1 LDSRTRLFGAA
12 SIGWI
17 ESMTGVAVVTT
28 IIIAALYFGRELFV
42 PIALAILLSFVL
54 APLVRA
60 LQHWRVPRGLAVVAV
75 VLLTFL
81 GIFALGGVIAT
92 QVAQLAGDLPRYEA
106 TMREKIKSVRGTAA
120 TSGTLERAEGVLQD
134 LGKELNKP
142 KETTTT
148 LVPSAQSV
156 PPGQE
161 IKPIPVEVRQPP
173 PTALESIAALISPLL
188 RPLTTTGIMAIFVV
202 FILLQRED
210 LRNRFIKLA
219 GSHDLQKTTVALDD
233 AATRLSRLYLI
244 QLALN
249 TGFGIAIGAGLW
261 AIGVPSPVLW
271 GILAAVLRFVPYVG
285 AFISAIFPL
294 TLAAAVDPG
303 WSMLVWTGALFLV
316 AEPLAGHVIEPL
328 LYARST
334 GLSPIAVVVSAT
346 FWTALWGPVGLVLAT
361 PLTVCLVVLGRHVE
375 RFEFLDVMLGDRPAL
390 SPSELFYQ
398 RMLAGDPAE
407 AVDKAEEFLKERPLS
422 SYYDDVALPG
432 LRLAQNDVAR
442 GALDRAQS
450 EAIKASVAEVVD
462 DLTEQDDRTRVSKST
477 HDAETQAAL
486 ETANDWIS
494 ELPLVEKDDLAS
506 AWQTETPVLC
516 VAGRSPLDEAVA
528 LMLAQ
533 LLDKHGLH
541 ARVEPVEAIAST
553 SILHLEAKGVAMVCV
568 SYLDAGSPAHMRY
581 TIRRL
586 RRRMPQA
593 RVLLGCWMADAD
605 ALRETT
611 KPDDVAV
618 TLRDAVR
625 LCLEA
630 ARKPAGPALTE
641 TAAAA
646 VVNAA

>member
-1 LDSRTRLFGAA
+1 MDSRTRPFGAA
-12 SIGWI
+12 FVGWVQP
-17 ESMTGVAVVTT
+17 MTGIAVVTA

-54 APLVRA
+54 APLVSA
-60 LQHWRVPRGLAVVAV
+60 LQRWRVPRGLSVVFV
-75 VLLTFL
+75 VLLAFL
-81 GIFALGGVIAT
+81 SIFALGGVIAR
-92 QVAQLAGDLPRYEA
+92 QVTQLAGDLPRYED
-106 TMREKIKSVRGTAA
+106 TMRKKIESVRGTTA
-120 TSGTLERAEGVLQD
+120 TSGTLERAADVLQD

-148 LVPSAQSV
+148 LVPSAQ

-219 GSHDLQKTTVALDD
+219 GSHDLQKTTVALND

-249 TGFGIAIGAGLW
+249 AGFGFVIGIGLW
-261 AIGVPSPVLW
+261 VIGVPSPVLW

-303 WSMLVWTGALFLV
+303 WSMLLWTGALFLI
-316 AEPLAGHVIEPL
+316 AEPLVGHVIEPL
-328 LYARST
+328 VYAHST
-334 GLSPIAVVVSAT
+334 GLSPIAVVASAT

-361 PLTVCLVVLGRHVE
+361 PLTVCLVVLGRHAE

-398 RMLAGDPAE
+398 RMLASDPAE
-407 AVDKAEEFLKERPLS
+407 AVDQAEDFLKERPLS

-432 LRLAQNDVAR
+432 LRLAQNDLVR
-442 GALDRAQS
+442 GSLDRVQS

-462 DLTEQDDRTRVSKST
+462 DLIDQDDRTSVSKST
-477 HDAETQAAL
+477 HNAETEAAL
-486 ETANDWIS
+486 EATNDPAS
-494 ELPLVEKDDLAS
+494 ELPHLKKDDLAHE
-506 AWQTETPVLC
+506 WQTETPVLC

-533 LLDKHGLH
+533 VLDKHGLR
-541 ARVEPVEAIAST
+541 ARVEGVEAIAST
-553 SILHLEAKGVAMVCV
+553 NIFHLETKGVAMLCV
-568 SYLDAGSPAHMRY
+568 SYLDAGSHAHMRY

-586 RRRMPQA
+586 RRRLPEA
-593 RVLLGCWMADAD
+593 RVLLGCWMGDAD
-605 ALRETT
+605 AVRETV

-630 ARKPAGPALTE
+630 ARKPAELALTG
-641 TAAAA
+641 TPAGAA
-646 VVNAA
+646 VNAA

>member
-1 LDSRTRLFGAA
+1 
-12 SIGWI
+12 
-17 ESMTGVAVVTT
+17 MTGVAVVTT

-42 PIALAILLSFVL
+42 PIALAVLLSFVL

-60 LQHWRVPRGLAVVAV
+60 LQRWRVPRGLSVIAV

-81 GIFALGGVIAT
+81 GIFALGGVMAT
-92 QVAQLAGDLPRYEA
+92 QVTQLAGDLPRYEA

-120 TSGTLERAEGVLQD
+120 TSGPLERAEGVLQD

-142 KETTTT
+142 KESTTT

-156 PPGQE
+156 LPGQE

-303 WSMLVWTGALFLV
+303 WSMLLWTGALFLV
-316 AEPLAGHVIEPL
+316 AEPLVGHVIEPL
-328 LYARST
+328 VYARST
-334 GLSPIAVVVSAT
+334 GLSPIAVVASAT
-346 FWTALWGPVGLVLAT
+346 FWTALWGPIGLVLAT
-361 PLTVCLVVLGRHVE
+361 PLTVCLVVLGRHAE

-432 LRLAQNDVAR
+432 LRLAQTDVAR
-442 GALDRAQS
+442 GALDREQT
-450 EAIKASVAEVVD
+450 EAIMASVAEVVD
-462 DLTEQDDRTRVSKST
+462 DLIEQDDRTPISKST
-477 HDAETQAAL
+477 HDAETEAAL
-486 ETANDWIS
+486 ATTNDAVA
-494 ELPLVEKDDLAS
+494 ELPLVAKDDLANE
-506 AWQTETPVLC
+506 WQTETPILC
-516 VAGRSPLDEAVA
+516 VAGRSPLDEAAA

-533 LLDKHGLH
+533 LLDKHGLR
-541 ARVEPVEAIAST
+541 ARVEGVEAISNT
-553 SILHLEAKGVAMVCV
+553 SIFHLETKGVAMVCV

-581 TIRRL
+581 TIRRI
-586 RRRMPQA
+586 RRRLPRA
-593 RVLLGCWMADAD
+593 RVLLGCWTAEPS
-605 ALRETT
+605 ALREAA

-625 LCLEA
+625 ACLEA
-630 ARKPAGPALTE
+630 ARKPERSAPNGTPAG
-641 TAAAA
+641 AAA
-646 VVNAA
+646 NAA